1 MELLLRVIGL
11 ALLAT
16 ILLPVTLFLFLLFSD
31 FKTRSVSLPI
41 DANTELE
48 FTVVWNMG
56 LDQYLRL
63 YRNGKKF
70 AEKYE
75 EVFKRPYWSGG
86 PVFASRNRDTYFVVL
101 GKGAYEI
108 SIAGGQ
114 IVHNCELSSNAIASL
129 DYLGE
134 LSVVM
139 PLKHIPG
146 QHGSSRGEDVR
157 FTPARQ
163 VPPNESSEVARQ
175 RGYKTLCG

>member
-1 MELLLRVIGL
+1 MFLRLIGL

-16 ILLPVTLFLFLLFSD
+16 IVLPVALFILLLVSD
-31 FKTRSVSLPI
+31 LKTRSVSLSI
-41 DANTELE
+41 DANTELK

-56 LDQYLRL
+56 MDQYIGL
-63 YRNGKKF
+63 YRNGKKV

-86 PVFASRNRDTYFVVL
+86 PVFANRNRDTYFVVL
-101 GKGAYEI
+101 GQGAYKI

-114 IVHNCELSSNAIASL
+114 IIHNCELPANAIASL

-139 PLKHIPG
+139 PSRHIPG

-175 RGYKTLCG
+175 QGYKTLCG